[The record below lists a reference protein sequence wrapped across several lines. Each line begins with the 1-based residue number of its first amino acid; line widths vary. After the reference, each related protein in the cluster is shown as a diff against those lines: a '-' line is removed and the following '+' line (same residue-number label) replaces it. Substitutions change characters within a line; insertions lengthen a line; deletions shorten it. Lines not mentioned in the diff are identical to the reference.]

1 MQTGLSSLLLEFSN
15 TLVAFAAAA
24 IYAFCRPRDLS
35 GHPYFGAQRWTV
47 SQALLFFFA
56 LDLAYKAA
64 SPLLTIRGS
73 RLTEF
78 AAWLAFQAVG
88 PLWVWMFVRYL
99 GQPLGTAGLA
109 WPPAKGILQA
119 CRWLFGVVWVVAIA
133 GAAAPPDTV
142 AAAFRMEAHESGA
155 LYFMRLLVAASLAGL
170 IEETG
175 YRGILYGALRTRM
188 APVAAMVVTAAG
200 FMLAHGEVNPFA
212 FFMGLLCAW
221 MVERYH
227 SVLPGII
234 VHTGWDL
241 FSGINLWG
249 IGAMNLDPHG
259 FFQTVALVTG
269 AAFVAV
275 WIMGKGWTNTP
286 RDTPRDPSQRYP

>member
-1 MQTGLSSLLLEFSN
+1 MQTGPSSLLEFSN
-15 TLVAFAAAA
+15 TLAAFAAAA

-35 GHPYFGAQRWTV
+35 GHSYFAAQRWTA
-47 SQALLFFFA
+47 SHALLFFLA

-64 SPLLTIRGS
+64 SPLLAIRGS
-73 RLTEF
+73 QLTEF
-78 AAWLAFQAVG
+78 AAWLTFQAVG
-88 PLWVWMFVRYL
+88 PFWVWMFVRYL

-109 WPPAKGILQA
+109 LPTAKGILQA
-119 CRWLFGVVWVVAIA
+119 LRWLFGVVLAVAIA
-133 GAAAPPDTV
+133 GAVAPPDTV
-142 AAAFRMEAHESGA
+142 TAAFHMETHESGA
-155 LYFMRLLVAASLAGL
+155 RYFMRLFVAASLAGL
-170 IEETG
+170 IEEIG
-175 YRGILYGALRTRM
+175 YRGILYGALRKRM

-200 FMLAHGEVNPFA
+200 FMFAHGEVNPFA

-241 FSGINLWG
+241 SSGINLWFL
-249 IGAMNLDPHG
+249 GAMGVDPHG
-259 FFQTVALVTG
+259 FFQTVALFTG

-275 WIMGKGWTNTP
+275 WIMGKRGTDSP
-286 RDTPRDPSQRYP
+286 PDQSCVPKGQ